1 MSNAT
6 AREAILPSTFAI
18 SMDARMEVKSF
29 TAWNAERKMINILL
43 TRPLK

>member
-6 AREAILPSTFAI
+6 VIEAILLSTFAI
-18 SMDARMEVKSF
+18 LMDAKTAVKSF

>member
-6 AREAILPSTFAI
+6 VIEAILQSTFAI
-18 SMDARMEVKSF
+18 SMDAKTAVKSF